1 MKTLLVTGGSGFIG
15 SHFVRRFHRARP
27 DWKVLN
33 LDKLT
38 YCGNRENTRP
48 LEGDPRYEFTQA
60 DICDEKAVEPL
71 MARADAV
78 VHFAA
83 ETHVDRSIES
93 ADDFLMTN
101 VFGSRVLIEAAR
113 RHKVKRFIHVSTDEV
128 YGSLVDG
135 SARETD
141 PLDPSSPYS
150 ASKAASDLLVL
161 SYWKTYKQSVIVT
174 RCTNN
179 YGPNQFPEKVIP
191 LFVTNLLEGKTV
203 PLYGTGMNQ
212 RDWIYVD
219 DHCAGLELVFDRGE
233 DGEIYNIGAGNEISN
248 LELTRSILD
257 LMCAKESS
265 IRHVEDRLG
274 HDFRYS
280 VNIDKIKRLG
290 FHPFGDWKD
299 GLRKTIEWYTQHP
312 EWWKPLK
319 KDKFTVK

>member
-15 SHFVRRFHRARP
+15 SHFVHRFHRARP

-38 YCGNRENTRP
+38 YCGNRENTRS
-48 LEGDPRYEFTQA
+48 LETDPRYEFAQA
-60 DICDEKAVEPL
+60 DICDEKAVDRL
-71 MARADAV
+71 MAKSDAV

-83 ETHVDRSIES
+83 ETHVDRSIEN
-93 ADDFLMTN
+93 AEDFLMTN

-128 YGSLVDG
+128 YGSLQTG
-135 SARETD
+135 SAGEKD
-141 PLDPSSPYS
+141 PVDPSSPYS
-150 ASKAASDLLVL
+150 AAKAASDLLVL
-161 SYWKTYKQSVIVT
+161 SYWKTYKQPVIVT

-203 PLYGTGMNQ
+203 PLYGTGKNQ
-212 RDWIYVD
+212 RDWIYVE
-219 DHCAGLELVFDRGE
+219 DHCAALELVFDRGQ

-248 LELTRSILD
+248 LDLTHAILK
-257 LMCAKESS
+257 LMGAGEAS
-265 IRHVEDRLG
+265 IRYVEDRLG

-280 VNIDKIKRLG
+280 VNIEKIKRLG
-290 FHPFGDWKD
+290 FQPSGNWEK

>member
-15 SHFVRRFHRARP
+15 SHFIRRFHRARP
-27 DWKVLN
+27 DWKVIN

-38 YCGNRENTRP
+38 YCGNRENTRL
-48 LEGDPRYEFTQA
+48 LEGNLRYEFARA
-60 DICDEKAVEPL
+60 DICDQKAVDPL
-71 MARADAV
+71 MARANAV
-78 VHFAA
+78 MHFAA

-93 ADDFLMTN
+93 AEDFLMTN

-113 RHKVKRFIHVSTDEV
+113 RHKIKRFLHVSTDEV
-128 YGSLVDG
+128 YGSLAGG
-135 SARETD
+135 SALESD
-141 PLDPSSPYS
+141 PLEPSSPYS
-150 ASKAASDLLVL
+150 ASKAASDLLAR
-161 SYWKTYKQSVIVT
+161 SYWKTYKQPVIIT

-203 PLYGTGMNQ
+203 PLYGSGQNQ
-212 RDWIYVD
+212 RDWIYVE
-219 DHCAGLELVFDRGE
+219 DHCAALELVFDRGQ

-248 LELTRSILD
+248 LELTRTILK
-257 LMCAKESS
+257 LMGADESS
-265 IRHVEDRLG
+265 IRPVEDRLG
-274 HDFRYS
+274 HNFRYS

-290 FHPFGDWKD
+290 FRPSVDWKE